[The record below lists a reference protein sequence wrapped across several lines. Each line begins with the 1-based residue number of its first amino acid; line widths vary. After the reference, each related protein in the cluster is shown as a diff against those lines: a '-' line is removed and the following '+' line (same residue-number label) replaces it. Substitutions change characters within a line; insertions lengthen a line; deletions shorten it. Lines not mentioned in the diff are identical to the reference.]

1 MVSSFTERLAKKLNC
16 QYLDILGKT
25 SKEEQKNKHTS
36 VQQQKNIEDSVFIKD
51 NTLSDANVLLID
63 DMVDSKWT
71 ITVAASKLVREAGMA
86 KVFAFALANSQN
98 SED

>member
-1 MVSSFTERLAKKLNC
+1 MAWLVC
-16 QYLDILGKT
+16 ILESPASNTAGIKWWEYV
-25 SKEEQKNKHTS
+25 K
-36 VQQQKNIEDSVFIKD
+36 KD

>member
-1 MVSSFTERLAKKLNC
+1 M
-16 QYLDILGKT
+16 
-25 SKEEQKNKHTS
+25 
-36 VQQQKNIEDSVFIKD
+36 
-51 NTLSDANVLLID
+51 SDANVLLID

>member
-1 MVSSFTERLAKKLNC
+1 M
-16 QYLDILGKT
+16 GKT